1 MGSFISVQRIKNS
14 ISGPEIINIASTGT
28 WYSAPINLTSEDSI
42 WGVFVTLGFTAA
54 ANATVSIEGS
64 TEGDANGYWGDL
76 NAFGSAWVEDGLTLT
91 SGSTKAVVSIFPAAG
106 QSLPPYIRIKIV
118 AGAGAVTISKMLA
131 SRRNLS

>member
-14 ISGPEIINIASTGT
+14 ISGPEIINIANSGT

-42 WGVFVTLGFTAA
+42 WGVFITLGFTAA

-64 TEGDANGYWGDL
+64 TEGDGNGYWGDL